1 MTLNRNSKKDYLLA
15 ISIEENQIII
25 YNSSFV
31 PFQSIIS
38 NSPANVMNVLLTGY
52 LVVGFRNSSI
62 CIYDQNSFGFV
73 KELKHNAEIKG
84 LLILPQT
91 GELVSASIDGN
102 ILLWKPISFE
112 KTTIQAIGNNLSQI
126 ALINNLEIISV
137 ASTNNSFQIF
147 SKPPDSY
154 TNTNNLT
161 GHYDAVLDLAILDN
175 GFLASGSADST
186 IKLWD
191 NTLKNVANVTSGSS
205 GHVRSVLALN
215 VLKNHNLV
223 STSEDRTAKI
233 WLTDLYVNIKTF
245 N

>member
-38 NSPANVMNVLLTGY
+38 SSPANVMNVLLTGY

-137 ASTNNSFQIF
+137 ASTNN
-147 SKPPDSY
+147 
-154 TNTNNLT
+154 LT

-233 WLTDLYVNIKTF
+233 WLTDLYVNTKTF